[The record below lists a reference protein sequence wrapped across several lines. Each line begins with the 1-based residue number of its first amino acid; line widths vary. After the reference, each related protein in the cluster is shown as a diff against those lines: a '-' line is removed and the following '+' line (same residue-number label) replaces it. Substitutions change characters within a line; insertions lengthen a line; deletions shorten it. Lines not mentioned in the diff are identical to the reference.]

1 MGHFGDPLSFE
12 MFILPARRKDT
23 GRIPEE
29 CQTSIKR
36 PLRKPG
42 IALQFYLYAGRI
54 PEGCRKGNRHPL
66 SGLLTDLL
74 TGLLTDPLTDLLISG
89 ELRQA
94 RRLGLPEGYRKD
106 SRSFL

>member
-1 MGHFGDPLSFE
+1 MTDCKKTLCKKCSRSDTLIYGHAF
-12 MFILPARRKDT
+12 LPARRKDT
-23 GRIPEE
+23 
-29 CQTSIKR
+29 
-36 PLRKPG
+36 
-42 IALQFYLYAGRI
+42 GRI

-106 SRSFL
+106 SRSFW